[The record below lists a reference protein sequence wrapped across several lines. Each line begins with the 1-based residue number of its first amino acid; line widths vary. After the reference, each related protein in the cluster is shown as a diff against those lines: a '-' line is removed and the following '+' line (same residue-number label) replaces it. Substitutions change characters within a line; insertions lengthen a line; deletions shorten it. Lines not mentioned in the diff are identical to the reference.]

1 MLPVTTMAEENGTY
15 VNRDRR
21 IQRYHQAQ
29 SQPGMARPAWWV
41 AGEVLAG
48 PGPSADAPATAEE
61 AFALLGAA
69 LAGVRGAQLR
79 RPRLHRAAAGRRPAR
94 GRGGRAMTPEMKG
107 FILLSVIKML
117 VVFTII
123 MVGVALLTLME
134 RKVSAWMQNRHGPNR
149 VGWAGLLQPAADGV
163 KNILKEETFP
173 AEANRAL
180 FLVAPALSFIP
191 ALLLS
196 AVIPFAAP
204 LPLDFDFTLPLL
216 GRFAWHGPMPMVVAD
231 LPVGFLFVLAI
242 SSLGVYGIALAGWA
256 SNSKYALLGG
266 LRAAAQMISYEVAM
280 GMSLIPVLLMSG
292 NVSLAEI
299 VSRQQTG
306 GPSPGTWCRCSSP
319 SSSSSISGFA
329 ETNRL
334 PFDLP
339 EAESELIAGYHT
351 EYSAMKF
358 SFFFI
363 AEYANVVTVCAMVTT
378 LFFGGWDI
386 PFTDWDRSGG
396 LLPTLA
402 TWLVFFLK
410 VLFWVFVVMW
420 IRWTLPRFRYDQ
432 LMALGWKVLMPL
444 ALAYIMVVA
453 VALYLIERVAGLT
466 SPVAISLALL
476 GLNLVVAILVF
487 GLLDS
492 GVFIR
497 GSGQRQRLLQ
507 QRAERAETVG

>member
-1 MLPVTTMAEENGTY
+1 
-15 VNRDRR
+15 
-21 IQRYHQAQ
+21 
-29 SQPGMARPAWWV
+29 
-41 AGEVLAG
+41 
-48 PGPSADAPATAEE
+48 
-61 AFALLGAA
+61 
-69 LAGVRGAQLR
+69 
-79 RPRLHRAAAGRRPAR
+79 
-94 GRGGRAMTPEMKG
+94 MTPELKG
-107 FILLSVIKML
+107 YLLLSSVKMI

-123 MVGVALLTLME
+123 MIGVALLTLME

-163 KNILKEETFP
+163 KNILKEETLP
-173 AEANRAL
+173 ALANRWL
-180 FLVAPALSFIP
+180 FTVAPALSFIP

-204 LPLDFDFTLPLL
+204 LPLDFDFTLGPL
-216 GRFAWHGPMPMVVAD
+216 GRFVHHGPMPMVVAD

-242 SSLGVYGIALAGWA
+242 SSLGVYGIALAGWS

-266 LRAAAQMISYEVAM
+266 LRASAQMVSYEVAM
-280 GMSLIPVLLMSG
+280 GLSLIPVLLMTG
-292 NVSLAEI
+292 DVSFATI
-299 VSRQQTG
+299 VTKQQAGLWYVMPLFLSFFIFT
-306 GPSPGTWCRCSSP
+306 
-319 SSSSSISGFA
+319 IAGFA

-339 EAESELIAGYHT
+339 EAESELITGYHT

-363 AEYANVVTVCAMVTT
+363 AEYANVVTVCAMITT

-396 LLPTLA
+396 LLPTMV
-402 TWLVFFLK
+402 TWLVFFVK
-410 VLFWVFVVMW
+410 VMFWIFVVMW

-432 LMALGWKVLMPL
+432 LMALGWKVMMPL
-444 ALAYIMVVA
+444 ALAYIMVMCVA
-453 VALYLIERVAGLT
+453 IYVVERLLGVT
-466 SPVAISLALL
+466 SPVMGSLILF
-476 GLNLVVAILVF
+476 GLNLVIGFLVF

-497 GSGQRQRLLQ
+497 GSGHRQQQQVLQ
-507 QRAERAETVG
+507 SRGARAAVAG